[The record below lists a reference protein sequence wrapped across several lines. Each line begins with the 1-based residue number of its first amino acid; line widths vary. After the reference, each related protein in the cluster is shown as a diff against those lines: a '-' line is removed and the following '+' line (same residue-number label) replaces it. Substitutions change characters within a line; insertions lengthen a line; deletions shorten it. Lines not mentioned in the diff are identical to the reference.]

1 MFEDFNLDNIFGD
14 FTIGNIKDYI
24 DPEGEGIG
32 LESILGFS
40 KDDLTNEFAQA
51 FDSEAIRKAIMGE
64 NGEGGLDMKSFFKN
78 ADYTET
84 INSMITDMQQKL
96 DSGEY
101 SLSVTT
107 VGNWDE
113 AEFTG
118 DNTLTINGMVS
129 IMSGDISTIT
139 SHITNQT
146 TRIVTAIG
154 NLSNRVSSIESAIS
168 GISIVLDTGAVA
180 GAVDKK
186 LGSKVKT
193 NNRVTFTSP
202 SNGPQPVAAT
212 DSGS

>member
-1 MFEDFNLDNIFGD
+1 
-14 FTIGNIKDYI
+14 
-24 DPEGEGIG
+24 
-32 LESILGFS
+32 
-40 KDDLTNEFAQA
+40 
-51 FDSEAIRKAIMGE
+51 MGE

-101 SLSVTT
+101 SLTVTT

-186 LGSKVKT
+186 LGSKIKT
-193 NNRVTFTSP
+193 NNRVTLTPP
-202 SNGPQPVAAT
+202 SNGPRPVAIT
-212 DSGS
+212 DSGP